1 MKFGVADMMREIHLA
16 PTHKIVDHSN
26 FVAPIEKQI
35 DNVASDEAGA
45 AGDDGNLVVA
55 HATSTV
61 FIF

>member
-1 MKFGVADMMREIHLA
+1 MKFGLAGMVREIHLA

-26 FVAPIEKQI
+26 FVAPIEKQV
-35 DNVASDEAGA
+35 DHVAPDEAGA

-61 FIF
+61 FMF